1 MKGNQPQMN
10 YSRRL
15 SIVVISTCFLFA
27 GAQSGHSALPESNV
41 ARAGKDNS
49 TVELL
54 KRHVDPRQNVD
65 NSTVAFSTPF
75 GQLDWTAIRTK
86 IYEKNGAYFV
96 DHENLT
102 LELTLKPELHRGLQQ
117 IVKRERHIGAGVVM
131 LDSATGAIQ
140 AIAELTGEPENPLYG
155 LDNQVTKA
163 RAPAASLMKMITAAA
178 AIQEAGM
185 SPGDEIS
192 FRGGCQYLKNRN
204 WLQQPKADR
213 SKFTLARAFATSC
226 NTAFARLAI
235 YQTGLASLRDYA
247 DRFFM
252 NRPIPSDLL
261 LETSLAAIPE
271 LESATMFDV
280 GEAGA
285 GFGFTKL
292 TPVHAAL
299 LSAAIANEGRMMAPH
314 LVKRAMDASGNVV
327 YTAEPREIGSPIAKE
342 TASKMMVLMKA
353 TVWSGTSRSQFM
365 RRDTRNFRT
374 EIGGKTGT
382 LRDMED
388 RKTLYTWFSGVG
400 SGNEVPASLAVGV
413 LVASPVNWIVRASS
427 VAQYGFSQ
435 FYESKRKSE
444 RIARGRKN

>member
-1 MKGNQPQMN
+1 MN
-10 YSRRL
+10 YARR
-15 SIVVISTCFLFA
+15 ISAVAITTVFLFT
-27 GAQSGHSALPESNV
+27 GAQSGHSALPVSNV
-41 ARAGKDNS
+41 ARAGKDSN
-49 TVELL
+49 TLELL
-54 KRHVDPRQNVD
+54 KRHVDPRQDLDNHNV
-65 NSTVAFSTPF
+65 ALATPF
-75 GQLDWTAIRTK
+75 GQLNWTDIRSK

-96 DHENLT
+96 DHANLT
-102 LELTLKPELHRGLQQ
+102 LELTLKPELHRSLQQ
-117 IVKRERHIGAGVVM
+117 IVKRERHIGAGAVM
-131 LDSATGAIQ
+131 LDAATGAIQ
-140 AIAELTGEPENPLYG
+140 AIAELPGEPENPLYG

-163 RAPAASLMKMITAAA
+163 RAPAASLMKMITASA

-185 SPGDEIS
+185 SPQDEIS

-213 SKFTLARAFATSC
+213 TKFTLAQAFAKSC
-226 NTAFARLAI
+226 NTVFARLAI
-235 YQTGLASLRDYA
+235 YQTGLASLREYA
-247 DRFFM
+247 NRYFM

-299 LSAAIANEGRMMAPH
+299 LSATIANSGRMMAPH
-314 LVKRAMDASGNVV
+314 LVKRAMDAAGSVV
-327 YTAEPREIGSPIAKE
+327 YQAEPREIGSPVTEE

-365 RRDTRNFRT
+365 RRETRNFRT

-388 RKTLYTWFSGVG
+388 RKTLYTWFSGAG
-400 SGNEVPASLAVGV
+400 TGNDVPASLAVAV
-413 LVASPVNWIVRASS
+413 LVASPVNWVVRASS
-427 VAQYGFSQ
+427 VAQYGFGQ
-435 FYESKRKSE
+435 FYESERKNE
-444 RIARGRKN
+444 RLARGRKN